1 MQVTILYGSSTG
13 ATQNVAEMIAQ
24 NLEAESTLI
33 DVANANISNLQ
44 SAQNIIL
51 GTSTWGEGNLQDDWE
66 SFLPQLKEVNWE
78 GKKVALFGLGD
89 QETYYDSFADGLGIL
104 FETLK
109 EQGAQIIGDGQDVDE
124 YDFGESRAVVNGKFA
139 GLVID
144 EENQSDLSEQ
154 RIKEWSQALQTQF

>member
-24 NLEAESTLI
+24 NLEAETTLI
-33 DVANANISNLQ
+33 DVANANIDNLQ
-44 SAQNIIL
+44 NAENIIL
-51 GTSTWGEGNLQDDWE
+51 GTSTWGEGDLQDDWE
-66 SFLPQLKEVNWE
+66 SFLPQLQEINWD

-109 EQGAQIIGDGQDVDE
+109 NQGAQIIGDGIDTSE
-124 YDFGESRAVVNGKFA
+124 YDFGESRAVINGKFA

-144 EENQSDLSEQ
+144 EENQSQLSEQ
-154 RIKEWSQALQTQF
+154 RIKDWSQSLQNQF